1 MSFEQR
7 IEQNV
12 VYRGGEVFLR
22 GRKCYKNIACTQI
35 LSSFKYN
42 NDINNNNKSCIDV
55 YEGLTTFPC
64 AGVSSQDLGTRFL
77 FFLRGTSLPL
87 RHYERDEPGGGG
99 GGPDGGG
106 GGGAKSNGFLP
117 EPIVDLAP
125 DPEAPASPSNPG
137 SGTRRSLY

>member
-1 MSFEQR
+1 MPGDAFP
-7 IEQNV
+7 I
-12 VYRGGEVFLR
+12 FLR
-22 GRKCYKNIACTQI
+22 
-35 LSSFKYN
+35 
-42 NDINNNNKSCIDV
+42 D
-55 YEGLTTFPC
+55 
-64 AGVSSQDLGTRFL
+64 
-77 FFLRGTSLPL
+77 TSLPL